1 MSRVSLLCIAAL
13 AACGPRG
20 GAGPAPVSVPAE
32 ALHDQTLGE
41 LPAGLSGLTRL
52 AEGGL
57 LAVPERTREAVL
69 FAPGGERVLGTVPIT
84 GAPEGLD
91 LESVAWMG
99 GDRVALG
106 TESRAAGRVT
116 DLVLLGRL
124 SDDALA
130 LDGVIELSWAPFG
143 MRAGSN
149 HGIEG
154 VCAADGTLVAVGE
167 EVGNDQGR
175 RFAPAWIRARQ
186 GGVVHTA
193 RLLLSS
199 EKGKASG
206 AACRIDAEGRIELHV
221 LERHFDT
228 VRVATYRP
236 SREGGVFEP
245 VAVRDLAAALGDDP
259 PNPEGLAWD
268 PGTGTLWIVTD
279 NDYGGVTG
287 PAHLLRLDLGK

>member
-1 MSRVSLLCIAAL
+1 
-13 AACGPRG
+13 
-20 GAGPAPVSVPAE
+20 VSVPAE

-221 LERHFDT
+221 LVPALAGGRRVRAGRGAGPRRRARGRPAEPRGARLGPRH
-228 VRVATYRP
+228 RH
-236 SREGGVFEP
+236 P
-245 VAVRDLAAALGDDP
+245 VDRHRQRLRGRHRAGPPAAAGP
-259 PNPEGLAWD
+259 RQ
-268 PGTGTLWIVTD
+268 VTRS
-279 NDYGGVTG
+279 GCPWAGRG
-287 PAHLLRLDLGK
+287 AP